1 VVVVR
6 REWEPEDLV
15 ASWTL
20 VEQDERELVAYK
32 RGATRLGFALML
44 KFFELEARFPRHANE
59 LPPAAIAYV
68 ARQVDVDPAE
78 LAEYEWTGST
88 AEYHRSQ
95 IRHALGFRRFSEDD
109 EAKLAGWLAEEV
121 APVELADERL
131 REALLTRCRSERI
144 EPPSR
149 VDRILGTARAAVS
162 DRFTTAVLS
171 RLGPSTVAGLEALA
185 GIGIDGQDP
194 TSDAWLAELKADP
207 GRVSR
212 DTLRAELGRLAR
224 VRALGLPDQLFA
236 GWSDKLVA
244 AWRARAAAEYPS
256 DLRAH
261 EQAVR
266 LTLLAALAWTRQG
279 EIVDGLVD
287 LLIALVHKIDARA
300 EQGAQAELVADLHR
314 VRGKENLLFRLAEAA
329 LEHPDDT
336 VRQALYPVVGPTTLA
351 ELVREGRASESALR
365 ARTRV
370 RLRASYSSYYRRVI
384 PELLEALEFRSSN
397 TRHAPVIDA
406 LALLRRYAHRPTIR
420 YYGVGET
427 VPVDGI
433 VPADWRS
440 AVVEEREDGTSRV
453 ERIPYELCV
462 LAALREAIRRREVWI
477 IGAVRW
483 RNPDTDLPADF
494 DAHRLGHYE
503 RLRQPLDPTEFIT
516 DLRGEL
522 SAALCDLDAA
532 IAADDTGGVSIGIR
546 AGRPWI
552 TVPKLAK
559 QPEPANL
566 ERIKAAVQGRWGTV
580 DLLDFLAEADHHIGL
595 VDCFPSIATRE
606 TMPAGTLR
614 ERLLLVLFAL
624 GTNTGIKHLAGSDH
638 GHSEAALRHVRRLHV
653 TRENLRRAIATLV
666 NANYAARDPALW
678 GVGTACA
685 SDSKKFGS
693 WESNLMTEWHARY
706 RGPGVMIYWHVE
718 KSRLCVYSQLKSCS
732 SSEVAAMME
741 GLLRH
746 GTDVP
751 IEANYVDT
759 HGASDVGFAFTYLLG
774 YSLLPRL
781 KNIGAARLY
790 LPGPSLVGSLP
801 HPETVLTRPIRWELI
816 AQQYDQMVKF
826 ATALKLR
833 TAESEQILRR
843 FTRPGPQHPT
853 YAALVELGRAV
864 KSVFVA
870 RYLRSEALRR
880 EINDGLQVVENWNS
894 ANGTLFYG
902 KDRELT
908 GADRDTQEVSV
919 LALRLLQSAL
929 VFVNTLLLQ
938 RILADQPFAL
948 TAEDRRA
955 ITPLFWTHVRP
966 YGTFQLHLDRHL
978 DLDPHPV
985 SA

>member
-1 VVVVR
+1 
-6 REWEPEDLV
+6 
-15 ASWTL
+15 
-20 VEQDERELVAYK
+20 
-32 RGATRLGFALML
+32 
-44 KFFELEARFPRHANE
+44 
-59 LPPAAIAYV
+59 
-68 ARQVDVDPAE
+68 
-78 LAEYEWTGST
+78 
-88 AEYHRSQ
+88 
-95 IRHALGFRRFSEDD
+95 
-109 EAKLAGWLAEEV
+109 
-121 APVELADERL
+121 
-131 REALLTRCRSERI
+131 
-144 EPPSR
+144 
-149 VDRILGTARAAVS
+149 
-162 DRFTTAVLS
+162 
-171 RLGPSTVAGLEALA
+171 VAGLEALA
-185 GIGIDGQDP
+185 GIGSDGQDP
-194 TSDAWLAELKADP
+194 ATGAWLAELKADP

-212 DTLRAELGRLAR
+212 DSLRSELGKLAR
-224 VRALGLPDQLFA
+224 VRALSLPDGLFG
-236 GWSDKLVA
+236 GWVDKLVA

-261 EQAVR
+261 DQSPR
-266 LTLLAALAWTRQG
+266 LTLLAALAWVRQG

-329 LEHPDDT
+329 LDHPDET
-336 VRQALYPVVGPTTLA
+336 VRNALYPVVGPSTLA
-351 ELVREGRASESALR
+351 ELVGEGRASESALR

-384 PELLEALEFRSSN
+384 PDLLEALEFRSSN

-406 LALLRRYAHRPTIR
+406 LVLMRSYAHRSSVR
-420 YYGVGET
+420 YYAADDA
-427 VPVDGI
+427 VPLDGI
-433 VPADWRS
+433 VPVDWRA
-440 AVVEEREDGTSRV
+440 AVVEEREDGTLRV

-477 IGAVRW
+477 VGAVRW
-483 RNPDTDLPADF
+483 RNPDIDLPADF
-494 DAHRLGHYE
+494 DSHRAGHYQRLG
-503 RLRQPLDPTEFIT
+503 QPLDPSEFING
-516 DLRGEL
+516 LQGEL
-522 SAALCDLDAA
+522 VTALRDLNDA
-532 IAADDTGGVSIGIR
+532 IAANDTGGVSIGTR

-566 ERIKAAVQGRWGTV
+566 ERIKAAVQARWGTL

-606 TMPAGTLR
+606 TMPAGILR

-624 GTNTGIKHLAGSDH
+624 STNTGIKHVADGDH

-653 TRENLRRAIATLV
+653 TKENLRRAIATLV
-666 NANYAARDPALW
+666 NANYAARDPELW
-678 GVGTACA
+678 GAGTACA

-718 KSRLCVYSQLKSCS
+718 KGRLCVYSQLKSCS

-741 GLLRH
+741 GLLHH

-759 HGASDVGFAFTYLLG
+759 HGASDVGFAFTRLLG

-790 LPGPSLVGSLP
+790 LPDAGHAAALP
-801 HPETVLTRPIRWELI
+801 QLASVLTRPIRWELI

-843 FTRPGPQHPT
+843 FTRPGLQHPT

-864 KSVFVA
+864 KSLFVV

-894 ANGTLFYG
+894 ANGALFYG

-908 GADRDTQEVSV
+908 GADRDSQEVSV
-919 LALRLLQSAL
+919 LALHLLQSAL

-938 RILADQPFAL
+938 RILADQPIHL
-948 TAEDRRA
+948 TGEDRRA
-955 ITPLFWTHVRP
+955 ISPLFWTHVRP
-966 YGTFQLHLDRHL
+966 YGTFQLHLDRQL
-978 DLDPHPV
+978 DLDPHPI